1 MTNQKY
7 QYIYKWITKTL
18 ELFTHSENFIGYAK
32 TEDDYML
39 VCNTS
44 LWEDSRF
51 QGIASDFLI
60 EFEEE
65 FSDDNIFM
73 LPENDAFAIEGNS
86 LNEVF
91 RPKVKEIIID
101 NKVQIKNK
109 SVKTARL
116 WGQVISDNRA
126 EEYIPKQFQLSSNEL
141 YPC

>member
-1 MTNQKY
+1 
-7 QYIYKWITKTL
+7 
-18 ELFTHSENFIGYAK
+18 
-32 TEDDYML
+32 ML

-51 QGIASDFLI
+51 QGVASDFLI

-86 LNEVF
+86 LDEVF